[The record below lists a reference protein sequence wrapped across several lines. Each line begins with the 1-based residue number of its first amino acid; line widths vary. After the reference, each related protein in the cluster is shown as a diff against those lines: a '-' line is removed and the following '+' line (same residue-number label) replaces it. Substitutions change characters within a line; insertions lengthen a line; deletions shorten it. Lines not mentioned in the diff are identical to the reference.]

1 MTWQTAIGILAGLG
15 LAFLLV
21 RQLLAASARR
31 AAEPDILF
39 GQVQNILENPRL
51 ESTGTVGVLRLLGE
65 WNGLP
70 VQVQTVVDTLAVRKL
85 PSLWL
90 MVTIPEPL
98 PLHSTFDLMMRAA
111 GPTSFSN
118 FDLLPHAV
126 LVPSGFPE
134 HAAIRTDDPA
144 HLLPAHV
151 IAPHLGAFDNPRMK
165 ELLISPKGLRLVKQM
180 AEADRARYGVFR
192 QADFG
197 AAVLEASTLQDML
210 VRLAAIRRAILDWN
224 ARNA

>member
-1 MTWQTAIGILAGLG
+1 
-15 LAFLLV
+15 
-21 RQLLAASARR
+21 LAARALR
-31 AAEPDILF
+31 AAEPELLF
-39 GQVQNILENPRL
+39 GKAQGVLENPRQ
-51 ESTGTVGVLRLLGE
+51 ESTGTAGVHRLLGE
-65 WNGLP
+65 WDGIP

-90 MVTIPEPL
+90 MVTIPDPL
-98 PLHSTFDLMMRAA
+98 PLRATFDLMMRAA

-118 FDLLPHAV
+118 FDLLPHGVQA
-126 LVPSGFPE
+126 PPGFPE

-144 HLLPAHV
+144 HLLPAQV
-151 IAPHLGAFDNPRMK
+151 IAPHLGMFDNPRMK
-165 ELLISPKGLRLVKQM
+165 ELLVSPKGVRLVIQM

-197 AAVLEASTLQDML
+197 VPELEAATLRDML

-224 ARNA
+224 ARAS